1 MEAKHDGSVSENVR
15 ITVSSR
21 RIEKAQIMA
30 VKIFPWDTQLKAC
43 SAPHRFISLACC
55 EQLEAVFNKE
65 THPSDITSGRNGSY
79 SGRIT
84 QHHQRRFTVDGLRRD
99 RRLR

>member
-21 RIEKAQIMA
+21 RIEKAQIMLA
-30 VKIFPWDTQLKAC
+30 KIFPWDTQLKAC
-43 SAPHRFISLACC
+43 SAPHRLISLACC
-55 EQLEAVFNKE
+55 EQLEAVFIKE
-65 THPSDITSGRNGSY
+65 THPSDITSGC
-79 SGRIT
+79 
-84 QHHQRRFTVDGLRRD
+84 DGTRQGWISQDSQCCIQLCGLCSD